1 MYKIL
6 VVDDD
11 FEILKL
17 MRTILEM
24 KNYNVTTYQEVKLPI
39 EMSDFKGFDLILL
52 DVMMPDIDGMQICK
66 QIRES
71 VSSPIIFVS
80 AKDSEDDIVS
90 GLNLGGDDYIT
101 KPFSVN
107 QLVAKVAA
115 HLKREERHRYAKSN
129 EHVVRELLPI
139 TFYLQEKIVCIN
151 GEVISLTSREYDILD
166 LLASKTNKVYTR
178 EEIYERVYDDESDA
192 LFRSISEY
200 VYQIRVKFSPY
211 GINPI
216 KTIRGMGYKWNDE
229 KVFN

>member
-24 KNYNVTTYQEVKLPI
+24 ENYNVMTYQEVRLPI
-39 EMSDFKGFDLILL
+39 KTSDFKGFDLILL
-52 DVMMPDIDGMQICK
+52 DVMMPNVDGLQICK

-71 VSSPIIFVS
+71 VTSPIIFVS

-115 HLKREERHRYAKSN
+115 HLKREERHRNAESN
-129 EHVVRELLPI
+129 ESVIRELFPL
-139 TFYLQEKIVCIN
+139 TFYLQEKVVCVN
-151 GEVISLTSREYDILD
+151 GESISLTRREYDILE
-166 LLASKTNKVYTR
+166 LLSSKTNKVYSR
-178 EEIYERVYDDESDA
+178 EEIYERIYDDEADA

-200 VYQIRVKFSPY
+200 IYQIRAKFFPY

>member
-6 VVDDD
+6 VIDDD

-24 KNYNVTTYQEVKLPI
+24 KNYNVTTYQEVRLPI

-52 DVMMPDIDGMQICK
+52 DVMMPEIDGLQICK

-71 VSSPIIFVS
+71 VSSPVIFVS
-80 AKDSEDDIVS
+80 AKDSEDDIVL

-101 KPFSVN
+101 KPFSIN

-115 HLKREERHRYAKSN
+115 NLKREERHRNSKSN
-129 EHVVRELLPI
+129 ENVVRELLPI

-151 GEVISLTSREYDILD
+151 GEVISLTCREYDILD
-166 LLASKTNKVYTR
+166 LLASKKNKVYTR
-178 EEIYERVYDDESDA
+178 EEIYKRVYDEESDA

-216 KTIRGMGYKWNDE
+216 KTIRGIGYKWNNE

>member
-6 VVDDD
+6 VIDDD

-52 DVMMPDIDGMQICK
+52 DVMMPDIDGLQICK

-115 HLKREERHRYAKSN
+115 HLKREERHMNSKSN
-129 EHVVRELLPI
+129 ENVVRELLPI

-151 GEVISLTSREYDILD
+151 GEVISLTCREYDILD
-166 LLASKTNKVYTR
+166 LLASKKNKVYTR
-178 EEIYERVYDDESDA
+178 EEIYKRVYDEESDA

-216 KTIRGMGYKWNDE
+216 KTIRGIGYKWNNE